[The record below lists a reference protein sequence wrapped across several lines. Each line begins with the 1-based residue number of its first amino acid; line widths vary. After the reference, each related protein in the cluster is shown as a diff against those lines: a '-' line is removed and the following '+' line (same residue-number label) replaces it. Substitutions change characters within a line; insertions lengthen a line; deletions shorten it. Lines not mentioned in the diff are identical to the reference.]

1 MKRMRYVE
9 KRKHLEVYRSESR
22 IAIPLSISVILVALL
37 MGCSNGGGGSSDP
50 GGGNPPPVV
59 DPQTGNGNPQSGG
72 GDDPVPPSANPD
84 PIPDPPPD
92 PPESNPGDTGN
103 TPPGAGPGGN
113 GSDPPGENPDS
124 APITPVRVT
133 IHPAQVQIAPN
144 GRAQLTLLAY
154 DAGGKVIF
162 PTRTRP
168 LAVRW
173 TSNDKTVAGIDRLG
187 WVTGARIGT
196 ATVQAQLL
204 IEGSALTAETAVSV
218 DPQVAVHLLELN
230 PARVQVSVSGSRSSK
245 ILAYN
250 AQQQL
255 ITPSCLQTA
264 TVHVEPPY
272 VSATLVTEADAA
284 RLDLTG
290 IQTGTSWVTFECG
303 GLVAAPL
310 VVDIGMDEP
319 LPKPAE
325 FADWNGGFALDLN
338 NTVKGIALVSR
349 DSAQQ
354 RPVRHLLRDENNAR
368 QWSTTVLPEFF
379 SAPTPVRI
387 IADPAA
393 TGGSWLCGARDAQLG
408 CQTQQT
414 DGTWLHR
421 VVAPAVPMPDPA
433 GAVAFAGAVG
443 PNGIMWMGFQ
453 SDANQFAL
461 ARAEDDARQT
471 WSITPLLTAN
481 VNAVAL
487 ALAPDRQPRLLLHI
501 DDGVYFGAPSGPGY
515 WQFERIDAASTPD
528 LALEI
533 GSDGRAQAVFRRGEQ
548 IVYAEQQGGGWHTSV
563 LNTVPNGALT
573 ALDLR
578 LDGNNLARIT
588 VTDSHSMVLR
598 TVTRRFATSLNTNLA
613 WRTEAPLANSHVST
627 DHVSLFDHQSRW
639 LVGYRDARS
648 AQILVYQEPLLPFY
662 AAELDQNN
670 IATASVYSPVT
681 TAPAGVQVQF
691 SSRRVALS
699 WEEVPEVRYYN
710 LYWSQTPGVSF
721 SSNQVPAVTAPEFE
735 HSGRNNGETY
745 YYAVSAV
752 GAFGESALS
761 VEVAATPQLDA
772 PPNLHVTADA
782 SRNMLT
788 WDAVPGVT
796 EYRIFWNTSGTPGA
810 FDASFAVDGAASQ
823 FVHSGTT
830 PNSTYYYAIQAADEY
845 GVSPVSSDIATL
857 PAPRGLAADG
867 IYQDGSLELTWHSV
881 LGASSYNLYYSTTP
895 GVSRDTAARVSGV
908 KPPFSHQEL
917 GHQVRYYYRIAAANA
932 DGESTL
938 SDEHSATSIINDT
951 PFTWRRVSA
960 LPTPRHVLAAV
971 TANGSLYAVGGSDGL
986 VTLDSFDVYNATLD
1000 QWENLG
1006 KLPRAR
1012 REHGSVV
1019 VNGKLL
1025 VIGGWHDQATTEAV
1039 DIYDFAT
1046 RTWSIGAP
1054 MPIAR
1059 SNFAVAVV
1067 GSYVYVMGGWNG
1079 QELSAVQR
1087 YDTATNRWT
1096 EMPELPQARSHLV
1109 AAVVGERIVV
1119 LGGRLFGQAVKTVH
1133 VFDVATAAWTAGAD
1147 LPAARSQLAASVL
1160 NGRIYAIGGW
1170 DGLAPVNTVDIYD
1183 PRHDVW
1189 STGTTMPTARN
1200 SLSSTVLNNKIY
1212 TLGGWNGARHVST
1225 VEVLGAP

>member
-1 MKRMRYVE
+1 MERMRYVE
-9 KRKHLEVYRSESR
+9 KRKRLGDDRNKPR
-22 IAIPLSISVILVALL
+22 LANPLTLFLFVAVLT
-37 MGCSNGGGGSSDP
+37 MGCSSGGGGSGDP
-50 GGGNPPPVV
+50 SGGNPPPVV
-59 DPQTGNGNPQSGG
+59 DSQAGNGNPQSGG

-84 PIPDPPPD
+84 PIPNPPPD
-92 PPESNPGDTGN
+92 PPGSNPDDTDN
-103 TPPGAGPGGN
+103 TPPGDGSSGN
-113 GSDPPGENPDS
+113 GTDPNGENPGS
-124 APITPVRVT
+124 TPVTPVRVT
-133 IHPAQVQIAPN
+133 VQPTQVRVAPN
-144 GRAQLTLLAY
+144 GRAQLTFLAY
-154 DAGGKVIF
+154 DATGKIIF

-173 TSNDKTVAGIDRLG
+173 TSNDSSVAAVDRLG
-187 WVTGARIGT
+187 WVTGARVGT
-196 ATVQAQLL
+196 AAIKAQLL
-204 IEGSALTAETAVSV
+204 IDGSVLSAETLVSV
-218 DPQVAVHLLELN
+218 DPQAAIHLLELN
-230 PARVQVSVSGSRSSK
+230 PTRIQVGVSGTRSSK

-250 AQQQL
+250 AQLQL
-255 ITPSCLQTA
+255 ITPSCLSTA
-264 TVHVEPPY
+264 AIHVEPPY
-272 VSATLVTEADAA
+272 VSATLVAETDSA
-284 RLDLTG
+284 RLDLVG

-310 VVDIGMDEP
+310 VVDIGIDEP

-325 FADWNGGFALDLN
+325 FTDWNGGFALDLDE
-338 NTVKGIALVSR
+338 TVNGIALVSR

-354 RPVRHLLRDENNAR
+354 HPVRHVLRHENNAR

-379 SAPTPVRI
+379 SGPAPARI

-393 TGGSWLCGARDAQLG
+393 SGGSWLCGARDGQLG

-414 DGTWLHR
+414 DGTWIHR
-421 VVAPAVPMPDPA
+421 SVAPMPDPA
-433 GAVAFAGAVG
+433 AGAAAFDGAVG
-443 PNGIMWMGFQ
+443 SNGIMWVGFQ
-453 SDANQFAL
+453 SDANHFAL
-461 ARAEDDARQT
+461 ARAEDEARQT
-471 WSITPLLTAN
+471 WAVTPLLTAKID
-481 VNAVAL
+481 AVAL
-487 ALAPDRQPRLLLHI
+487 ALAPDRQPRMLLRV

-515 WQFERIDAASTPD
+515 WQFERLDAASSPGI
-528 LALEI
+528 ALEI
-533 GSDGRAQAVFRRGEQ
+533 GSDGRAQALFRRGEQ
-548 IVYAEQQGGGWHTSV
+548 IVYAEQQGGGWHSSV

-573 ALDLR
+573 ALGLH

-588 VTDSHSMVLR
+588 VTDSHSLVLR

-613 WRTEAPLANSHVST
+613 WRTEAPLASQPVST
-627 DHVSLFDHQSRW
+627 DHVSLFDRQFRW
-639 LVGYRDARS
+639 LVGYRDPAS
-648 AQILVYQEPLLPFY
+648 AQIRVYQEPLLPFY
-662 AAELDQNN
+662 AAEQDPNN
-670 IATASVYSPVT
+670 IAAASVYSPVT
-681 TAPAGVQVQF
+681 TAPAGVQVQL

-699 WEEVPEVRYYN
+699 WEEVPDVLQYN

-721 SSNQVPAVTAPEFE
+721 SSNQIPAIAAPQFE

-745 YYAVSAV
+745 YYAVTAV

-761 VEVAATPQLDA
+761 VVTAATPQLDA

-782 SRNMLT
+782 NRNVLT

-796 EYRIFWNTSGTPGA
+796 EYRIFWNTSGAPGA
-810 FDASFAVDGAASQ
+810 FDASFAVDGAATQ
-823 FVHSGTT
+823 FVHGGTT
-830 PNSTYYYAIQAADEY
+830 PHSTYYYAIQAADEY
-845 GVSPVSSDIATL
+845 GASPVSSDIATL
-857 PAPRGLAADG
+857 PAPRGLTADG
-867 IYQDGSLELTWHSV
+867 IYQDGSLEITWDPV

-895 GVSRDTAARVSGV
+895 GVTRDTAARLSGV
-908 KPPFSHQEL
+908 RPPFSHQEL
-917 GHQVRYYYRIAAANA
+917 GHQVKYYYRIAASNA
-932 DGESTL
+932 DGESAL
-938 SDEHSATSIINDT
+938 SEERSATSIINDT

-960 LPTPRHVLAAV
+960 LPTPRHVLSAV
-971 TANGSLYAVGGSDGL
+971 TANGSVYAVGGSDGL
-986 VTLDSFDVYNATLD
+986 ITLDSFDVYNAALD

-1019 VNGKLL
+1019 VNGKLF

-1039 DIYDFAT
+1039 DIYDFTT
-1046 RTWSIGAP
+1046 RAWSIGAP

-1059 SNFAVAVV
+1059 SNFAIAVV

-1087 YDTATNRWT
+1087 YDTTTNSWT
-1096 EMPELPQARSHLV
+1096 ELPELPQARSHLV

-1119 LGGRLFGQAVKTVH
+1119 MGGRLFGQAVRTVN

-1183 PRHDVW
+1183 PRHNVW

-1212 TLGGWNGARHVST
+1212 TLGGWNGTRHIST
-1225 VEVLGAP
+1225 VEVLGAQ